1 MPDNMSKEQRSYTM
15 SRIRSRGNKT
25 TEERLAKLFRTY
37 GIKGWR
43 RHLDLPGKPDFVF
56 RKEKMAVFVDG
67 CFWHG
72 CPRCKLKPKTNI
84 EYWTK
89 KIRGNRQRDRTTR
102 RHLEGKGWAVIR
114 IWEHSLMHPRR
125 IAKAIEDVLEGR
137 RKNEICSE
145 SEKEIM

>member
-15 SRIRSRGNKT
+15 SRIRSRGNLT
-25 TEERLAKLFRTY
+25 TEDKLAKIFRAH

-43 RHLDLPGKPDFVF
+43 RHVDLPGRPDFAF
-56 RKEKMAVFVDG
+56 RKEKVAIFVDG

-89 KIRGNRQRDRTTR
+89 KIHSNRRRDRIVR
-102 RHLEGKGWAVIR
+102 SQLEAKGWVVVR
-114 IWEHSLMHPRR
+114 IWEHSLSNPSR
-125 IAKAIEDVLEGR
+125 IAKAIEKLLQR
-137 RKNEICSE
+137 RQG
-145 SEKEIM
+145 